1 MLVLFSVLK
10 RRQLYLDSHP
20 SLIIDFITTN
30 EKQKD
35 YKERRSNKNI
45 AKKKKVGREW
55 KECGETVYKGY
66 KEEPLSEELFVTRK
80 NRGSSPLHF
89 KNFCALKA

>member
-1 MLVLFSVLK
+1 M
-10 RRQLYLDSHP
+10 DSHP

-45 AKKKKVGREW
+45 AKKKKS
-55 KECGETVYKGY
+55 GEGVEGMWRNCIQG
-66 KEEPLSEELFVTRK
+66 V
-80 NRGSSPLHF
+80 
-89 KNFCALKA
+89 

>member
-45 AKKKKVGREW
+45 AKKKKS
-55 KECGETVYKGY
+55 GEGVEGMWRNCIQG
-66 KEEPLSEELFVTRK
+66 V
-80 NRGSSPLHF
+80 
-89 KNFCALKA
+89 

>member
-20 SLIIDFITTN
+20 SLIIDFITAN

-45 AKKKKVGREW
+45 AKKKKKWGGSGRNVE
-55 KECGETVYKGY
+55 KLY
-66 KEEPLSEELFVTRK
+66 TRGIK
-80 NRGSSPLHF
+80 KSHF
-89 KNFCALKA
+89 QKNFL